1 MRNIVALSKITR
13 RLATEIMEMH
23 LYLTQP
29 GLNPNTVSVSLE
41 LDAAGREA
49 GVADPVVAQ
58 VVD

>member
-1 MRNIVALSKITR
+1 
-13 RLATEIMEMH
+13 MEMH

-29 GLNPNTVSVSLE
+29 SLNPNSLSVSLE